1 MVDVEKE
8 VQAVAESI
16 GEKYQPKSI
25 VLISKKVNNRG
36 DLTSFK
42 IALLVSDDITS
53 VSELEC
59 KIYLDV
65 DSDIPY
71 DIVIYRISEWLYLKE
86 DVSTFAYKIYSQGV
100 WLYGERLS

>member
-1 MVDVEKE
+1 MVEKE
-8 VQAVAESI
+8 IQTVADAI
-16 GEKYQPKSI
+16 GSKYKPKGI
-25 VLISKKVNNRG
+25 VLISKKINNQNE
-36 DLTSFK
+36 LTSFK
-42 IALLVSDDITS
+42 IAVLVDDNISS

-65 DSDIPY
+65 DSEIPY

-100 WLYGERLS
+100 WLYGKRISW

>member
-1 MVDVEKE
+1 MVEVENSI
-8 VQAVAESI
+8 QSVADAI
-16 GEKYQPKSI
+16 GEKYQPKGI
-25 VLISKKVNNRG
+25 VLISKKVNNHG

-42 IALLVSDDITS
+42 VAVLVSDDIS
-53 VSELEC
+53 SISELEC

-71 DIVIYRISEWLYLKE
+71 DIVIYKLSEWLYLKE

>member
-1 MVDVEKE
+1 MVERE
-8 VQAVAESI
+8 IQMVADTI
-16 GEKYQPKSI
+16 GNKYEPKAI
-25 VLISKKVNNRG
+25 VLISRKRNNQ
-36 DLTSFK
+36 DELTSFK
-42 IALLVSDDITS
+42 IALLVSDDIS
-53 VSELEC
+53 SISELEC

-71 DIVIYRISEWLYLKE
+71 DIVIYRASEWLYLKE

>member
-1 MVDVEKE
+1 MVEKE
-8 VQAVAESI
+8 IQTVADAI
-16 GEKYQPKSI
+16 GSKYEPKGI
-25 VLISKKVNNRG
+25 VLISKKINNQNE
-36 DLTSFK
+36 LTSFK
-42 IALLVSDDITS
+42 IAVLVDDNISS

-65 DSDIPY
+65 DSEIPY

-100 WLYGERLS
+100 WLYGKRIS